1 MTGPSARIRIVL
13 HSIRQ
18 RLRSLLNS
26 GRLSVGAGVA
36 AIGNSFGRA
45 AGLMISAQKAHR
57 LFSACEPRES
67 TTLCIYRERNQSTV
81 TGLVEQAQRRGIKI
95 VLWALDNPLP
105 ELAAY
110 TVGCG
115 PGPRMDLFNRLWQ
128 TVESDGC
135 YQLILADDDIYFTR
149 GSLDQLLGAAIVCE
163 FGIAQP
169 AHDLTSKYSYPIN
182 RTRPFLLARHSTFV
196 EPGPLVVVT
205 QPWIDQVMPF
215 PENFGMG
222 WGIWL
227 LWQKLQPGGC
237 KLGIIDCV
245 TVNHPSPVAT
255 EYTSA
260 LQVEHGRLRS
270 LIREQGFQSTEDAQQ
285 ILGTWK
291 FWQPAPPWKSGSNG

>member
-1 MTGPSARIRIVL
+1 
-13 HSIRQ
+13 
-18 RLRSLLNS
+18 
-26 GRLSVGAGVA
+26 
-36 AIGNSFGRA
+36 
-45 AGLMISAQKAHR
+45 
-57 LFSACEPRES
+57 
-67 TTLCIYRERNQSTV
+67 
-81 TGLVEQAQRRGIKI
+81 
-95 VLWALDNPLP
+95 
-105 ELAAY
+105 
-110 TVGCG
+110 
-115 PGPRMDLFNRLWQ
+115 MDLFNRLWQ

-135 YQLILADDDIYFTR
+135 YQLILADDDISFTR
-149 GSLDQLLGAAIVCE
+149 GSLDQLLGAAIICE

-227 LWQKLQPGGC
+227 LWQKLQLGGC

-245 TVNHPSPVAT
+245 TVNHPSLVAT

-260 LQVEHGRLRS
+260 LPVEHGRLRS

-291 FWQPAPPWKSGSNG
+291 FWQPVPPWKSGSNG